1 MTSEYARLIAAYRQ
15 GRLASIDPHSLVPRL
30 SPVLSLL
37 FRYTQRDWQS
47 FDAALWALDGEA
59 YAPIRGDLRFLE
71 ATSYFFR
78 AEYARAGQAYEQAS
92 ASYGPGC
99 LLYNPELISYN
110 LYVVR
115 TFAPDFSFGRELSRL
130 ARARKGARLKGDA
143 SLVALILN
151 AYGNHAHDR
160 GQFARAL
167 RLFKAAV
174 AWHEK
179 SGDALKLNNYLD
191 SLGNAVR
198 AAAQSGELAEAGRL
212 VQSLNARVLATG
224 DSVMKERFDRVYAE
238 YLYAA
243 ERHDESLMHLDFSIH
258 PGGAFETARLLL
270 LKARLLLITGAG
282 RAGADESLTLLGQA
296 HDFIVEHG
304 LKEDSLTDYH
314 ATLAWAQ
321 MTAGDQA
328 SAYRSILKAETLAYA
343 HHRAHL
349 RAEVVLM
356 KARLN
361 RLQGKTGSAARIA
374 VEALRSTTGHGFGLL
389 TMQALRELARPEL
402 AGALEDADRAL
413 VARAIGNVRDEALPP
428 RAREAV
434 VTLRALLGSAGPRPA
449 PGRAAGGASLLARDE
464 PEGHGIYYRDAGGE
478 ERLLCR
484 AHRMTGKLL
493 QELMAAPNRDLGF
506 DHLHQRLWGGPIRN
520 ESHLQKLKTLVSRVR
535 SELHEQGVPAEIES
549 REYATYRLV
558 TALAVVTDDPSAS

>member
-1 MTSEYARLIAAYRQ
+1 MTSDYARLIAAYRQ
-15 GRLASIDPHSLVPRL
+15 GRLASFDAHALDPRL
-30 SPVLSLL
+30 GPILGLL
-37 FRYTQRDWQS
+37 TQYTQRDWQS
-47 FDAALWALDGEA
+47 FDAALQALGGET
-59 YAPIRGDLRFLE
+59 YASIRGDLRFLE

-115 TFAPDFSFGRELSRL
+115 TFAPDFSFGRELPRL
-130 ARARKGARLKGDA
+130 ARARKGARLKGDV

-151 AYGNHAHDR
+151 ACGNHAHDR

-174 AWHEK
+174 AWHER

-212 VQSLNARVLATG
+212 VQSLNTRVLATG

-243 ERHDESLMHLDFSIH
+243 ERYDESLMHLDFSIH
-258 PGGAFETARLLL
+258 PGGAFESARLLL

-282 RAGADESLTLLGQA
+282 GAEESLRLLGQA

-321 MTAGDQA
+321 MTAGDA
-328 SAYRSILKAETLAYA
+328 AAAYRSILKAETLAYA

-361 RLQGKTGSAARIA
+361 RLQAKAGSAARIA
-374 VEALRSTTGHGFGLL
+374 VEALRSSTGQRFGLL
-389 TMQALRELARPEL
+389 TMHALRELARPEL

-413 VARAIGNVRDEALPP
+413 VARAIGDVSMEGLPP

-434 VTLRALLGSAGPRPA
+434 EALRALPEAARPHPAAVRA
-449 PGRAAGGASLLARDE
+449 PGGARLLARDE
-464 PEGHGIYYRDAGGE
+464 PEGRGIYYRDAEGG
-478 ERLLCR
+478 ERLLYR

-535 SELHEQGVPAEIES
+535 SELHEQRVPAELES

-558 TALAVVTDDPSAS
+558 TALAVVIDDPAAS